1 MEENNALKSIEA
13 NCIRWYDFK
22 ENAKILAIGSDWKE
36 IGEKSWTI
44 LDENAGNLAEKFDY
58 ILVKDKMA
66 NLKIAKQCLKPG
78 GTILLFMN
86 NRFGIANFA
95 GADDFQSICEENS
108 ELLSKNEIE
117 DFLKKEGFSDYK
129 FFYPL
134 PRYEIANAI
143 FSDDYLPEYHHSK
156 LMNRNLYNENAM
168 LVFDELKALK
178 QITKSGEFKNF
189 ANSYLIEIN
198 PKTKIQF
205 ASFNHARKKEFR
217 LYTKVYGDYVV
228 KEATNPESQKHIEN
242 MRKNIQDLKEHGF
255 EILDCEENGK
265 VISPYISEP
274 NFYQVILETIQNGKI
289 EEAYALIEKWFALL
303 KTNFAKDCQKAGNL
317 TIVKCAYIDLVFENT
332 FLREEKFAF
341 FDQEWTMEDAPLEFI
356 LYRAIHNI
364 YVYHSEIEQKIPKNE
379 FFQRFDLLEYL
390 EVFEKI
396 EKQIQEIIMDDA
408 VIQMYQKSSQWIE
421 DIQTLKEKRDAKEK
435 MKLLEIEET
444 KKEEY
449 IAQLTKEKG
458 DFEAKVKLLETEET
472 KKEKYIQS
480 LTKEKDN
487 WEARAKL
494 LEVEE
499 KKKENYIE
507 QLKAEI
513 ESQRDQFKI
522 ADEQKEENIRQL
534 NEILTI
540 KDHEIEVYENMKAV
554 KLAKKL
560 KGNKNGKE

>member
-1 MEENNALKSIEA
+1 MKLTRK
-13 NCIRWYDFK
+13 R
-22 ENAKILAIGSDWKE
+22 
-36 IGEKSWTI
+36 
-44 LDENAGNLAEKFDY
+44 
-58 ILVKDKMA
+58 
-66 NLKIAKQCLKPG
+66 
-78 GTILLFMN
+78 
-86 NRFGIANFA
+86 GI
-95 GADDFQSICEENS
+95 
-108 ELLSKNEIE
+108 K
-117 DFLKKEGFSDYK
+117 
-129 FFYPL
+129 
-134 PRYEIANAI
+134 
-143 FSDDYLPEYHHSK
+143 
-156 LMNRNLYNENAM
+156 
-168 LVFDELKALK
+168 
-178 QITKSGEFKNF
+178 
-189 ANSYLIEIN
+189 
-198 PKTKIQF
+198 F

-217 LYTKVYGDYVV
+217 LCTKVYQDYVV
-228 KEATNPESQKHIEN
+228 KEATNSESQNHIEN

-289 EEAYALIEKWFALL
+289 EEAYVLIEKWFALL

-341 FDQEWTMEDAPLEFI
+341 FDQEWTMEEAPLEFI

-396 EKQIQEIIMDDA
+396 EKQIQEIIMDDV

-513 ESQRDQFKI
+513 ETQRDQFKI

>member
-1 MEENNALKSIEA
+1 MKLTRK
-13 NCIRWYDFK
+13 R
-22 ENAKILAIGSDWKE
+22 
-36 IGEKSWTI
+36 
-44 LDENAGNLAEKFDY
+44 
-58 ILVKDKMA
+58 
-66 NLKIAKQCLKPG
+66 
-78 GTILLFMN
+78 
-86 NRFGIANFA
+86 GI
-95 GADDFQSICEENS
+95 
-108 ELLSKNEIE
+108 K
-117 DFLKKEGFSDYK
+117 
-129 FFYPL
+129 
-134 PRYEIANAI
+134 
-143 FSDDYLPEYHHSK
+143 
-156 LMNRNLYNENAM
+156 
-168 LVFDELKALK
+168 
-178 QITKSGEFKNF
+178 
-189 ANSYLIEIN
+189 
-198 PKTKIQF
+198 F

-217 LYTKVYGDYVV
+217 LCTKVYQDYVV
-228 KEATNPESQKHIEN
+228 KEATNSESQKHIEN

-317 TIVKCAYIDLVFENT
+317 TIVKCSYIDLVFENT

>member
-1 MEENNALKSIEA
+1 MKLTRK
-13 NCIRWYDFK
+13 R
-22 ENAKILAIGSDWKE
+22 
-36 IGEKSWTI
+36 
-44 LDENAGNLAEKFDY
+44 
-58 ILVKDKMA
+58 
-66 NLKIAKQCLKPG
+66 
-78 GTILLFMN
+78 
-86 NRFGIANFA
+86 GI
-95 GADDFQSICEENS
+95 
-108 ELLSKNEIE
+108 K
-117 DFLKKEGFSDYK
+117 
-129 FFYPL
+129 
-134 PRYEIANAI
+134 
-143 FSDDYLPEYHHSK
+143 
-156 LMNRNLYNENAM
+156 
-168 LVFDELKALK
+168 
-178 QITKSGEFKNF
+178 
-189 ANSYLIEIN
+189 
-198 PKTKIQF
+198 F

-217 LYTKVYGDYVV
+217 LCTKVYQDYVV
-228 KEATNPESQKHIEN
+228 KEATNSESQKHIEN

-341 FDQEWTMEDAPLEFI
+341 FDQEWTMEEAPLEFI

-513 ESQRDQFKI
+513 ETQRDQFKI

>member
-1 MEENNALKSIEA
+1 MKLTRK
-13 NCIRWYDFK
+13 R
-22 ENAKILAIGSDWKE
+22 
-36 IGEKSWTI
+36 
-44 LDENAGNLAEKFDY
+44 
-58 ILVKDKMA
+58 
-66 NLKIAKQCLKPG
+66 
-78 GTILLFMN
+78 
-86 NRFGIANFA
+86 GI
-95 GADDFQSICEENS
+95 
-108 ELLSKNEIE
+108 K
-117 DFLKKEGFSDYK
+117 
-129 FFYPL
+129 
-134 PRYEIANAI
+134 
-143 FSDDYLPEYHHSK
+143 
-156 LMNRNLYNENAM
+156 
-168 LVFDELKALK
+168 
-178 QITKSGEFKNF
+178 
-189 ANSYLIEIN
+189 
-198 PKTKIQF
+198 F

-217 LYTKVYGDYVV
+217 LCTKVYQDYVV
-228 KEATNPESQKHIEN
+228 KEATNSESQNHIEN

-341 FDQEWTMEDAPLEFI
+341 FDQEWTMEEAPLEFI

-472 KKEKYIQS
+472 KKEEYIAQLTKEKGDFEAKVKLLETEETKKEKYIQS

-522 ADEQKEENIRQL
+522 ADEQKEESIRQL

-540 KDHEIEVYENMKAV
+540 KDHEIEVY
-554 KLAKKL
+554 
-560 KGNKNGKE
+560 

>member
-1 MEENNALKSIEA
+1 MKLTRK
-13 NCIRWYDFK
+13 R
-22 ENAKILAIGSDWKE
+22 
-36 IGEKSWTI
+36 
-44 LDENAGNLAEKFDY
+44 
-58 ILVKDKMA
+58 
-66 NLKIAKQCLKPG
+66 
-78 GTILLFMN
+78 
-86 NRFGIANFA
+86 GI
-95 GADDFQSICEENS
+95 
-108 ELLSKNEIE
+108 K
-117 DFLKKEGFSDYK
+117 
-129 FFYPL
+129 
-134 PRYEIANAI
+134 
-143 FSDDYLPEYHHSK
+143 
-156 LMNRNLYNENAM
+156 
-168 LVFDELKALK
+168 
-178 QITKSGEFKNF
+178 
-189 ANSYLIEIN
+189 
-198 PKTKIQF
+198 F

-217 LYTKVYGDYVV
+217 LCTKVYQDYVV
-228 KEATNPESQKHIEN
+228 KEATNSESQKHIEN

-341 FDQEWTMEDAPLEFI
+341 FDQEWTMEEAPLEFI

-522 ADEQKEENIRQL
+522 ADEQKEESIRQL

>member
-1 MEENNALKSIEA
+1 MKLTRK
-13 NCIRWYDFK
+13 R
-22 ENAKILAIGSDWKE
+22 
-36 IGEKSWTI
+36 
-44 LDENAGNLAEKFDY
+44 
-58 ILVKDKMA
+58 
-66 NLKIAKQCLKPG
+66 
-78 GTILLFMN
+78 
-86 NRFGIANFA
+86 GI
-95 GADDFQSICEENS
+95 
-108 ELLSKNEIE
+108 K
-117 DFLKKEGFSDYK
+117 
-129 FFYPL
+129 
-134 PRYEIANAI
+134 
-143 FSDDYLPEYHHSK
+143 
-156 LMNRNLYNENAM
+156 
-168 LVFDELKALK
+168 
-178 QITKSGEFKNF
+178 
-189 ANSYLIEIN
+189 
-198 PKTKIQF
+198 F

-217 LYTKVYGDYVV
+217 LCTKVYQDYVV
-228 KEATNPESQKHIEN
+228 KEATNSESQNHIEN

-341 FDQEWTMEDAPLEFI
+341 FDQEWTMEEAPLEFI

-522 ADEQKEENIRQL
+522 ADEQKEESIRQL

>member
-1 MEENNALKSIEA
+1 MKLTRK
-13 NCIRWYDFK
+13 R
-22 ENAKILAIGSDWKE
+22 
-36 IGEKSWTI
+36 
-44 LDENAGNLAEKFDY
+44 
-58 ILVKDKMA
+58 
-66 NLKIAKQCLKPG
+66 
-78 GTILLFMN
+78 
-86 NRFGIANFA
+86 GI
-95 GADDFQSICEENS
+95 
-108 ELLSKNEIE
+108 K
-117 DFLKKEGFSDYK
+117 
-129 FFYPL
+129 
-134 PRYEIANAI
+134 
-143 FSDDYLPEYHHSK
+143 
-156 LMNRNLYNENAM
+156 
-168 LVFDELKALK
+168 
-178 QITKSGEFKNF
+178 
-189 ANSYLIEIN
+189 
-198 PKTKIQF
+198 F

-217 LYTKVYGDYVV
+217 LCTKVYQDYVV
-228 KEATNPESQKHIEN
+228 KEATNSESQKHIEN

-341 FDQEWTMEDAPLEFI
+341 FDQEWTMEEAPLEFI

>member
-1 MEENNALKSIEA
+1 MKLTRK
-13 NCIRWYDFK
+13 R
-22 ENAKILAIGSDWKE
+22 
-36 IGEKSWTI
+36 
-44 LDENAGNLAEKFDY
+44 
-58 ILVKDKMA
+58 
-66 NLKIAKQCLKPG
+66 
-78 GTILLFMN
+78 
-86 NRFGIANFA
+86 GI
-95 GADDFQSICEENS
+95 
-108 ELLSKNEIE
+108 K
-117 DFLKKEGFSDYK
+117 
-129 FFYPL
+129 
-134 PRYEIANAI
+134 
-143 FSDDYLPEYHHSK
+143 
-156 LMNRNLYNENAM
+156 
-168 LVFDELKALK
+168 
-178 QITKSGEFKNF
+178 
-189 ANSYLIEIN
+189 
-198 PKTKIQF
+198 F

-217 LYTKVYGDYVV
+217 LCTKVYQDYVV
-228 KEATNPESQKHIEN
+228 KEATNSESQNHIEN

-289 EEAYALIEKWFALL
+289 EEAYVLIEKWFALL

-341 FDQEWTMEDAPLEFI
+341 FDQEWTMEEAPLEFI

>member
-1 MEENNALKSIEA
+1 MKLTRK
-13 NCIRWYDFK
+13 R
-22 ENAKILAIGSDWKE
+22 
-36 IGEKSWTI
+36 
-44 LDENAGNLAEKFDY
+44 
-58 ILVKDKMA
+58 
-66 NLKIAKQCLKPG
+66 
-78 GTILLFMN
+78 
-86 NRFGIANFA
+86 GI
-95 GADDFQSICEENS
+95 
-108 ELLSKNEIE
+108 K
-117 DFLKKEGFSDYK
+117 
-129 FFYPL
+129 
-134 PRYEIANAI
+134 
-143 FSDDYLPEYHHSK
+143 
-156 LMNRNLYNENAM
+156 
-168 LVFDELKALK
+168 
-178 QITKSGEFKNF
+178 
-189 ANSYLIEIN
+189 
-198 PKTKIQF
+198 F

-217 LYTKVYGDYVV
+217 LCTKVYQDYVV
-228 KEATNPESQKHIEN
+228 KEATNSESQKHIEN

-364 YVYHSEIEQKIPKNE
+364 YVYHSEIEQKIPQNE